1 MRGLF
6 SVCCVWLVIATSAA
20 AQVPQA
26 QLARLETA
34 LRLTPQQM
42 DAWRAYQSATEPNA
56 QEQAREASAQRMLPQ
71 LPTPRRI
78 ALMQAVL
85 EDRLADFRRRSTG
98 VETFYGQLTSDQQR
112 IFDQETSPAASRNPG
127 D

>member
-1 MRGLF
+1 
-6 SVCCVWLVIATSAA
+6 VITTSAT

-26 QLARLETA
+26 QLARLEKA
-34 LRLTPQQM
+34 MHLSPQQM
-42 DAWRAYQSATEPNA
+42 DAWRAYQSATAPNA
-56 QEQAREASAQRMLPQ
+56 QGQAREASAQRMLPQ

-98 VETFYGQLTSDQQR
+98 VETFYQQLTPDQQR
-112 IFDQETSPAASRNPG
+112 TFDRETSPAASRNPG